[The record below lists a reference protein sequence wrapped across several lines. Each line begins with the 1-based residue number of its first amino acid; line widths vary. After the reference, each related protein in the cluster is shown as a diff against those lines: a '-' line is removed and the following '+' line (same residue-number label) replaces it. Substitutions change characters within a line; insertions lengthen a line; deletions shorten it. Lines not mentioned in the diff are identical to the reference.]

1 MKNRGLREK
10 IYIVYITYIHYI
22 NTLSHM
28 HFFTKKVSFSNLAS
42 VVLIPCRKD
51 MVGIKHL
58 LWYCD
63 VEYAKF
69 ARDEMERRALKKYYA
84 LT

>member
-1 MKNRGLREK
+1 MKKTVLREK
-10 IYIVYITYIHYI
+10 IYIVYIIYIHYTQ
-22 NTLSHM
+22 TLSNM

-42 VVLIPCRKD
+42 VVLIPCRND

-69 ARDEMERRALKKYYA
+69 ARDEMERRALRKYYA

>member
-1 MKNRGLREK
+1 
-10 IYIVYITYIHYI
+10 
-22 NTLSHM
+22 M

-42 VVLIPCRKD
+42 VVLIPCRND

>member
-1 MKNRGLREK
+1 MKNTGLREK
-10 IYIVYITYIHYI
+10 KNIVYIIYIHYT
-22 NTLSHM
+22 NTLSNM

-51 MVGIKHL
+51 MASFKHL

-69 ARDEMERRALKKYYA
+69 ARDEMERRALEKYYA